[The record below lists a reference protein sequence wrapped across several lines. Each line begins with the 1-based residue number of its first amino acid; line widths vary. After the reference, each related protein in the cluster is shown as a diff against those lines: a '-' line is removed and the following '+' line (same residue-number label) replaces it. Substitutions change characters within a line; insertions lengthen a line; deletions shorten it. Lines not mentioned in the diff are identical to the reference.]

1 MNKLAK
7 VPMKTLVKQEK
18 IQEMVKS
25 TLKDKADQFLTSLVS
40 IVNSNQTLQDVDQVS
55 VIQSAMIAASLNLP
69 INQNLGFMWLVPYN
83 HKDKQTNEWVKT
95 AQAQIGY
102 KGYIQLAIRTGQY
115 KALNAIAVHEGEL
128 SMWNPLTEESDYNP
142 LNKQS
147 DTVVGYMGYF
157 ELTSGFKKTV
167 YWSKSQMETHKKK
180 YSKNYDRPK
189 STWNTDYDAM
199 AIKTVLRNLLSKW
212 GIMTTELETAL
223 VNDEAEQEPQNI
235 EAEESYEEPKN
246 AKELLA
252 NDKSKVDSKGK
263 DDRNEQN
270 LFDSSNVQ
278 PQSK

>member
-7 VPMKTLVKQEK
+7 IPMKTLVKQEK
-18 IQEMVKS
+18 VQEMVKS

-167 YWSKSQMETHKKK
+167 YWSKSQMEDHKKK
-180 YSKNYDRPK
+180 YSKNYDKPK

-223 VNDEAEQEPQNI
+223 VNDEAEPEPQNI

-252 NDKSKVDSKGK
+252 NDKPKVDSKGK
-263 DDRNEQN
+263 DDSNEQSN
-270 LFDSSNVQ
+270 SSNVQ